1 MAVFSSW
8 NPQRPD
14 TYMENSHPLSLYLKD
29 TISMKPTPSL
39 LFKIAT
45 TLHLSSLDPYFFLL
59 STYHLLLYT
68 MLCELISF
76 FFLLSYFLC
85 VSSYSQENRRFGL
98 FHSLS
103 FLSELS
109 PKDQE
114 ENLCSVR
121 LSAHGLC
128 TDSIPML
135 SVIVKGLHL
144 GHCHLKKVTM
154 TTPRTVQAT
163 TSESLSS

>member
-8 NPQRPD
+8 NPQRPG
-14 TYMENSHPLSLYLKD
+14 TYMENSHPFSLYLKD

-45 TLHLSSLDPYFFLL
+45 ILHSSSLDPYFFYL
-59 STYHLLLYT
+59 SPPIIYYVTWAHLL
-68 MLCELISF
+68 F
-76 FFLLSYFLC
+76 FFLSSYLLC
-85 VSSYSQENRRFGL
+85 VSSYPQENRRFGL

-103 FLSELS
+103 SLSELS
-109 PKDQE
+109 PKHHG
-114 ENLCSVR
+114 

-128 TDSIPML
+128 TDCIPVL

-144 GHCHLKKVTM
+144 GYCHLKKVTM
-154 TTPRTVQAT
+154 TTP
-163 TSESLSS
+163 